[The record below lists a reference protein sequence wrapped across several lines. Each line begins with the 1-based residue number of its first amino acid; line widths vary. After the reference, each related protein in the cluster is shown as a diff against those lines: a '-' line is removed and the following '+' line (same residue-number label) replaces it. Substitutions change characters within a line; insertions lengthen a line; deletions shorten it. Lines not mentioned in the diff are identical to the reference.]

1 MTHAHA
7 NHFDQPRTSP
17 DRGAALS
24 TSQESTSMSSSHPIR
39 KPRGLLAVLALAA
52 ALLPLVG
59 ASTASAGTMKHWV
72 CSTTSGTRTHNSE
85 GWSGTNNG
93 VPNGNASVD
102 CSSYYNAGL
111 KADMNNVSNFMPPG
125 AGVFWTYTAPAGTII
140 STAHLNIYGA
150 VYYDDNG
157 ASMGVVIYRGAKAY
171 DADHVLDQCQRWA
184 GCSFLNLDASLNG
197 TLINYNVNSPV
208 FISSIE
214 CGSGVGAGCQGG
226 YRGESTVTG
235 GYFNLQDNAAPI
247 AGVPS
252 GTAIGDPVLKGTET
266 LAVPITD
273 VGVGITDVEIK
284 IGNSTVLPRQPLDT
298 NGGRCVPLE
307 GGYIYPQP
315 CKTSISASLN
325 VDTTKTGDG
334 TQPLTMTVWDAAGNP
349 TTAVSRN
356 VTIDNVPPPSALRP
370 PTTSVEEVV
379 PVVGDVATATDGQW
393 AGASV
398 KVSRRWQRSTDGEK
412 WENIEATQPTYRLD
426 DSDLGKF
433 IRVVVTATNAEGTT
447 TVASARP
454 DARVQQQGAG
464 IKGPPAPGA
473 EGDLG
478 ANGSG
483 GNLSTGRLVNS
494 RKSRTLKVSY
504 GRKAKITGRLI
515 DSAGHAIAGA
525 KLDVYETRSSKGSVR
540 AKTGSIITNDKGE
553 YEYRPKTTASK
564 KIDLAYAGTFG
575 GAGYT
580 DTLSVSLEVRAW
592 VTLKTS
598 RKSARRGS
606 PVRLFGRVHGELPK
620 RGVLIQ
626 LRALTG
632 TEVIEFKNARTDSK
646 GRFSYVR
653 RFKNAGPF
661 YFRAKMIAAGD
672 VALASGES
680 KVAKLRIR

>member
-1 MTHAHA
+1 MTNAHA

-17 DRGAALS
+17 DCGAALS

-39 KPRGLLAVLALAA
+39 KPRGLLAVLALVAA
-52 ALLPLVG
+52 MLPLVM
-59 ASTASAGTMKHWV
+59 AAPASAGTMKHWV
-72 CSTTSGTRTHNSE
+72 CSTLGGARTGNTE
-85 GWSGTNNG
+85 GWVGTNNA
-93 VPNGNASVD
+93 VPGGNPVAD
-102 CSSYYNAGL
+102 CTSYANAGL
-111 KADMNNVSNFMPPG
+111 KADMNNVAGSIPPG
-125 AGVFWTYTAPAGTII
+125 AGVWWTYTSPPGTII
-140 STAHLNIYGA
+140 ATAHLNIYGA
-150 VYYDDNG
+150 LYYEDNN
-157 ASMGVVIYRGAKAY
+157 ASMGVIIYRGSKGY
-171 DADHVLDQCQRWA
+171 DADHVLDQCQRYA
-184 GCSFLNLDASLNG
+184 GCQVLNWDASLNG
-197 TLINYNVNSPV
+197 ALINYNVNSNV
-208 FISSIE
+208 LISSIE
-214 CGSGVGAGCQGG
+214 CGSGVGAWCQGG
-226 YRGESTVTG
+226 FRGEATVTG
-235 GYFNLQDNAAPI
+235 GYFMLQDNAAPI

-284 IGNSTVLPRQPLDT
+284 IGNSTVLPRQALDT

-356 VTIDNVPPPSALRP
+356 VTIDNVPPPTVITR
-370 PTTSVEEVV
+370 PTTNIVGSYAA
-379 PVVGDVATATDGQW
+379 VGDVATADDGRW
-393 AGASV
+393 GGAAV
-398 KVSRRWQRSTDGEK
+398 KLSRRWQRSSDGEA
-412 WENIEATQPTYRLD
+412 WENIESTQPTYRLD

-447 TVASARP
+447 VSASERS
-454 DARVQQQGAG
+454 DSRVQQQGAG
-464 IKGPPAPGA
+464 IKGPPAPGST
-473 EGDLG
+473 GDLG

-540 AKTGSIITNDKGE
+540 AKTGSITTNDKGE

-580 DTLSVSLEVRAW
+580 DTLTVSLEVRAW

-598 RKSARRGS
+598 RKSAGRGS

-661 YFRAKMIAAGD
+661 YFRAKMLAAGD